1 MSDALRGFSCF
12 NCILINLLEVFAI
25 SDSQTGYNHTLNIL
39 LDFGELMISSGA
51 EVNRVEDALNRLG
64 KSYGVERMSVFAITS
79 NMIVTMIDSDGNSY
93 TQSRRM
99 VSSASTDYKRLEAL
113 NELSRSK
120 CSLAIDEHQFEERIH
135 ELKSSKANTIK
146 ICIGSML
153 AAGAFAIFFGGTIGD
168 AVAAVFFA
176 VLIYFMQEKF
186 RQYCPNTMIF
196 NLLSAFFVGIFI
208 CVAAKLF
215 SLNADKIMIGDIML
229 LIPGIAFTNSIRNL
243 LVGDTITGVMRLVET
258 VLWAASL
265 ALGFVLST
273 TLIGV

>member
-1 MSDALRGFSCF
+1 MFD
-12 NCILINLLEVFAI
+12 I
-25 SDSQTGYNHTLNIL
+25 SKLQTGYNHTLNIL

-51 EVNRVEDALNRLG
+51 EVNRVEDALSRLG
-64 KSYGVERMSVFAITS
+64 KSYGIERMSVFAITS

-120 CSLAIDEHQFEERIH
+120 CSFAIDEHQFEERIR
-135 ELKSSKANTIK
+135 ELKSSKANTVK

-176 VLIYFMQEKF
+176 VLIYFMQERF

-196 NLLSAFFVGIFI
+196 NLISAFFVGIFI

-273 TLIGV
+273 TLMGV